1 MIKQPVDVCGIMYDS
16 ILVPTDGS
24 ETIDGTLEHA
34 IRMAS
39 DTGATIQ
46 ALYVVDTRVI
56 HATSGE
62 LRDDLATDLAEQG
75 ETAVGAVADRVV
87 EAGLDAETSVRKGT
101 PDKEIISYA
110 NEHGTDVIVIG
121 THGKT
126 PREKLQSLGS
136 VSERVVDTA
145 EMPVFV
151 IKNAADA

>member
-1 MIKQPVDVCGIMYDS
+1 MYDS

-34 IRMAS
+34 LRMAA
-39 DTGATIQ
+39 DTGATVH
-46 ALYVVDTRVI
+46 ALFVVDTRVI

-62 LRDDLATDLAEQG
+62 LREELADDLAEQG
-75 ETAVGAVADRVV
+75 ADAVAAVADRAEAAGV
-87 EAGLDAETSVRKGT
+87 EAETAVRKGT
-101 PDKEIISYA
+101 PDKEIVNYA
-110 NEHGTDVIVIG
+110 AETDTDVIVIG

-145 EMPVFV
+145 EIPVFV
-151 IKNAADA
+151 IKNAADV

>member
-1 MIKQPVDVCGIMYDS
+1 MYDS

-34 IRMAS
+34 LRMAA

-46 ALYVVDTRVI
+46 ALFVIDTRVI

-62 LRDDLATDLAEQG
+62 LREDLVDDLAEQG
-75 ETAVGAVADRVV
+75 ANAVEAVADRAEAAGIDV
-87 EAGLDAETSVRKGT
+87 ETAVRKGT
-101 PDKEIISYA
+101 PDKQIINYA
-110 NEHGTDVIVIG
+110 TETDTDVIVIG

-145 EMPVFV
+145 DIPVFV

>member
-1 MIKQPVDVCGIMYDS
+1 MYDS

-24 ETIDGTLEHA
+24 QTIDGTLSHA
-34 IRMAS
+34 IRMAA

-46 ALYVVDTRVI
+46 ALFVIDTRVI

-62 LRDDLATDLAEQG
+62 LREDLADDLAEQG
-75 ETAVGAVADRVV
+75 AAAVEHVADRAAEAELDV
-87 EAGLDAETSVRKGT
+87 ETAVRKGT
-101 PDKEIISYA
+101 PDKEIITYA
-110 NEHGTDVIVIG
+110 DEHDTDVIVIG

-151 IKNAADA
+151 IKNAADV